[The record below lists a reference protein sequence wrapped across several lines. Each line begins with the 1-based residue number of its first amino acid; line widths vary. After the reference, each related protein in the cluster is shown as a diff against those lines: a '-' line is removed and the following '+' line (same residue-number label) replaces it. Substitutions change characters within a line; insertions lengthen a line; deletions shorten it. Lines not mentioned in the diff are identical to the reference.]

1 MPVKTK
7 RTELAR
13 IWSQFVKIM
22 KDKCQQSTGLDALLN
37 KDMTEVASWII
48 AMHTGDNVADASKV
62 AAYIALMYTLETSVQ
77 EEIERILLSLL
88 VLCLDS

>member
-1 MPVKTK
+1 MKTK

-37 KDMTEVASWII
+37 KDTTEVASWIVT
-48 AMHTGDNVADASKV
+48 MHTGDNATDASKV
-62 AAYIALMYTLETSVQ
+62 AQYIAMMYTLDATVQ
-77 EEIERILLSLL
+77 NEIEQILLTLL
-88 VLCLDS
+88 VLCLNS

>member
-1 MPVKTK
+1 MKTK

-22 KDKCQQSTGLDALLN
+22 KDNCQQSTGLDALLN
-37 KDMTEVASWII
+37 KDTTEVASWIV
-48 AMHTGDNVADASKV
+48 AMHTGDNAADSSKV
-62 AAYIALMYTLETSVQ
+62 ATYIGTMYTLDATVQ
-77 EEIERILLSLL
+77 EEIERILFRLL